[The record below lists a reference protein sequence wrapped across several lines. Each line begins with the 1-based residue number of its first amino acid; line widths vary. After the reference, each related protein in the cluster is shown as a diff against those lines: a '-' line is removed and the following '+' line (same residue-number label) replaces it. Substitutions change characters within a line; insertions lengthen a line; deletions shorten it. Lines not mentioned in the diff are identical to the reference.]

1 MSHIFL
7 DEII

>member
-7 DEII
+7 V